1 MISRDVIEA
10 IRERADIVEVVSQ
23 TVTLKRKGSSYMG
36 LCPFHQEKSPSFSV
50 VPSKGIYH
58 CFGCGEGG
66 DVFKFVEKTR
76 GLPFIDVVKE
86 LGQAVGVTIEERE
99 LPPEER
105 RRMRARADLF
115 EVCNEAADWFHSN
128 LVARPVGKAAREY
141 LRDRGITEQTV
152 TRYRLGFA
160 PESWDGLLNHLHQRG
175 ITPEQAVRAGL
186 AKARNHGRGAYDAFR
201 DRVIIPIED
210 ERGRVVAFGGRVMP
224 GGRSDAPKYINSPET
239 PVYKKSSVLYGLRHA
254 RSAIQRTG
262 RLLVVEGYFD
272 VISLHQAGFGEAV
285 ATCGTALTPEH
296 ARTVR
301 PLTRTVIAL
310 FDSDAAGER
319 AAARSMEVFLAAGI
333 EPKRLTLEG
342 AKDPDE
348 FVQEHGAEA
357 FEEALRRS
365 EPLFELLLRR
375 SMERFGTSPGGR
387 ASVLAE
393 LAPIVRQFPPEA
405 RDPLVARL
413 GSALWM
419 DARTIQA
426 SLGRGPSRAL
436 AQASQAA
443 PTRWRGS
450 VELNHLLWLVLHHR
464 DAVGPAL
471 ASVDPGLVTNRETVI
486 RAMALMLQ
494 GAALPDVEAAVDD
507 PDLHRVLRAAAAREG
522 LYSAEQ
528 AGPAAE
534 QIVTKLQLQ
543 QVRGELASLERAL
556 GTSIGADK
564 SRLDLLRQR
573 QELQQRQ
580 RHLRARLRRGAG

>member
-1 MISRDVIEA
+1 MISRDIIEA
-10 IRERADIVEVVSQ
+10 IRERTNIVDVVSQ
-23 TVTLKRKGSSYMG
+23 TVTLKRKGNSYMG

-50 VPSKGIYH
+50 VPSKGIFH
-58 CFGCGEGG
+58 CFGCGAGG
-66 DVFKFVEKTR
+66 DVFKFVEQTR
-76 GLPFIDVVKE
+76 GIPFIDVVKE
-86 LGQAVGVTIEERE
+86 LGQAVGVPIEERE

-128 LVARPVGKAAREY
+128 LVARPVGKEARSY
-141 LRDRGITEQTV
+141 LRDRGITDETV
-152 TRYRLGFA
+152 ARYRLGFA

-186 AKARNHGRGAYDAFR
+186 AKARNNGRGAYDAFR

-210 ERGRVVAFGGRVMP
+210 TRGRVVAFGGRVMP

-254 RSAIQRTG
+254 RTGIQRSG

-272 VISLHQAGFGEAV
+272 VISLHQAGFLEAV

-319 AAARSMEVFLAAGI
+319 AAARSMEVFLANGI
-333 EPKRLTLEG
+333 EPKRLTLDG

-348 FVQEHGAEA
+348 YVQDKGAEA
-357 FEEALRRS
+357 FEAALQRA

-375 SMERFGTSPGGR
+375 AMERHGTSPGGR
-387 ASVLAE
+387 AAVLSE

-419 DARTIQA
+419 DPRTIKA
-426 SLGRGPSRAL
+426 SLGQRPAAAVRGPQS
-436 AQASQAA
+436 A
-443 PTRWRGS
+443 PPRWRGS
-450 VELNHLLWLVLHHR
+450 VELNHLLWLLLHHR

-471 ASVDPGLVTNRETVI
+471 GAIDPGLVTTRESVI
-486 RAMALMLQ
+486 RAMAMLLE
-494 GAALPDVEAAVDD
+494 GAGLADVESGVDD
-507 PDLHRVLRAAAAREG
+507 PDLHRVLRAAAARED
-522 LYSAEQ
+522 LYSLEQ

-534 QIVTKLQLQ
+534 QIVVKLELQ
-543 QVRGELASLERAL
+543 QVRNELSALERAL
-556 GTSIGADK
+556 SASTDDGK
-564 SRLDLLRQR
+564 SRLNLLRQR
-573 QELQQRQ
+573 QDLQQRQ
-580 RHLRARLRRGAG
+580 RRLQVRLRRGDA